1 MSSRPS
7 QNPFSVVGGT
17 TDGVGLTF
25 GFRFQKHQQSNDDHQ
40 NCRRSSE
47 PWPLLKNAFPSDRH
61 PDPICASG
69 AKLVRDILR
78 SGRHVCC
85 PFPAFVSSASLVF
98 VPEELLTAKS
108 PMS

>member
-7 QNPFSVVGGT
+7 QNPFSVVSGT

-25 GFRFQKHQQSNDDHQ
+25 GFLLEKHQQSNDDYQ
-40 NCRRSSE
+40 DCCRSTK
-47 PWPLLKNAFPSDRH
+47 PWPLLQNCFPSDRH
-61 PDPICASG
+61 RDPIYASG